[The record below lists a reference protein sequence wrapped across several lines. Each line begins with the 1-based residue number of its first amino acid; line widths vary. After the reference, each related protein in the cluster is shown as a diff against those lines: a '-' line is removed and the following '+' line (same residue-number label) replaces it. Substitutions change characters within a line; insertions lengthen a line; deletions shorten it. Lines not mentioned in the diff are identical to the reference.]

1 MTDEPHG
8 KIIPMRSAEAQRIAE
23 RRTGMERLIAEIRA
37 ELKRGKGAGA

>member
-1 MTDEPHG
+1 MTDEP
-8 KIIPMRSAEAQRIAE
+8 KCKVIPLHPDAQRIAE